1 MSTDKYLMPTYNRQP
16 IGFSR
21 GEGCWLYDAD
31 DNAWLDGIAGIAVC
45 NLGHC
50 HPAVTQT
57 ISEQAAR
64 LVHTSNLYQIDAQ
77 QQLAELLCQISGMEK
92 AFFSNSGAEANE
104 AAIKLARLYGHRRE
118 IQNPTIIVMEKA
130 FHGRT
135 MATLTATG
143 NRKAQAG
150 FEPLLSGFVRAAW
163 NDLEAVKKIA
173 SNNRDV
179 VAVLL
184 EPVQGEGGVNLLDD
198 GYLKAL
204 REFCDQHELLLMLDE
219 IQTGNGRTGS
229 YFAYQQASIKP
240 DVVTTAKGLGNGFPI
255 GACLASGKAAEVFGP
270 GSHGSTYGG
279 NPLGCATALTVVKT
293 LTAEVIDQVHSRGEF
308 LRHALRTAFADLRM
322 VTEVRGVGLIN
333 AVQFDR
339 PCGELVALC
348 RERGLLI
355 NVTADSVV
363 RLIPPLVI
371 SEEEIT
377 VLIERLNDAVRAFAK
392 QQEAA

>member
-1 MSTDKYLMPTYNRQP
+1 MTDKYLMPTYNRQP
-16 IGFSR
+16 IGFVR
-21 GEGCWLYDAD
+21 GEGCWLYDAE
-31 DNAWLDGIAGIAVC
+31 DNAYLDGIAGIAVC

-50 HPAVTQT
+50 HPAITRA

-64 LVHTSNLYQIDAQ
+64 LVHTSNLYQIESQA
-77 QQLAELLCQISGMEK
+77 QLAEALCRVSGMEK
-92 AFFSNSGAEANE
+92 VFFSNSGAEANE
-104 AAIKLARLYGHRRE
+104 AAIKLARLYGHNRG
-118 IQNPTIIVMEKA
+118 IDNPTIIVMEKA

-150 FEPLLSGFVRAAW
+150 FEPLVSGFVRAAW
-163 NDLEAVKKIA
+163 NDLDAVKKIA
-173 SNNRDV
+173 THNRDV
-179 VAVLL
+179 VAVLI

-198 GYLKAL
+198 DYLSDL
-204 REFCDQHELLLMLDE
+204 RAFCDQHELLLMLDE

-229 YFAYQQASIKP
+229 YFAFQQAGIKP

-255 GACLASGKAAEVFGP
+255 GACLAAGRAADVFGP
-270 GSHGSTYGG
+270 GTHGSTYGG
-279 NPLGCATALTVVKT
+279 NPLGCTTALAVVST
-293 LTAEVIDQVHSRGEF
+293 LENDVIANVHARGEF
-308 LRHALRTAFADLRM
+308 LRTSLRDAFAGVSM
-322 VTEVRGVGLIN
+322 VTEVRGLGLIN

-339 PCGELVALC
+339 PCAELVGLC

-363 RLIPPLVI
+363 RLIPPLII

-377 VLIERLNDAVRAFAK
+377 TLVQRLADAVNTFIS
-392 QQEAA
+392 QQVAA

>member
-1 MSTDKYLMPTYNRQP
+1 MTDKYLMPTYNRQP

-21 GEGCWLYDAD
+21 GEGCWLYDAE
-31 DNAWLDGIAGIAVC
+31 DNAYLDGIAGIAVC

-50 HPAVTQT
+50 HPAVTRA

-64 LVHTSNLYQIDAQ
+64 LVHTSNLYQIGAQ
-77 QQLAELLCQISGMEK
+77 QQLAEKLCQVSGMEK

-104 AAIKLARLYGHRRE
+104 AAIKLARLYGHRKD
-118 IQNPTIIVMEKA
+118 IDNPTIIVMEKA

-150 FEPLLSGFVRAAW
+150 FEPLVSGFVRAPW
-163 NDLEAVKKIA
+163 NDLDAIKRIA
-173 SNNRDV
+173 ANNRDV

-184 EPVQGEGGVNLLDD
+184 EPVQGEGGVNLLDESF
-198 GYLKAL
+198 L
-204 REFCDQHELLLMLDE
+204 RDLRAFCDEQELLLMLDE

-229 YFAYQQASIKP
+229 YFAYQQAGITP

-255 GACLASGKAAEVFGP
+255 GACLVAGRATDVFSP
-270 GSHGSTYGG
+270 GTHGSTYGG
-279 NPLGCATALTVVKT
+279 NPLGCHTALTVVNT
-293 LTAEVIDQVHSRGEF
+293 LCDGVIEQVPARGEQ
-308 LRHALRTAFADLRM
+308 LRNALRDAFKDVAM
-322 VTEVRGVGLIN
+322 VTEVRGMGLIN

-339 PCGELVALC
+339 PCGELVGLC

-371 SEEEIT
+371 SEQEIQT
-377 VLIERLNDAVRAFAK
+377 LVARLADAVQVFVA
-392 QQEAA
+392 QQVAA

>member
-1 MSTDKYLMPTYNRQP
+1 MTDKYLMPTYSRQP
-16 IGFSR
+16 IGFDR

-31 DNAWLDGIAGIAVC
+31 NNGWLDGIAGIAVC

-50 HPAVTQT
+50 HPAITRA

-64 LVHTSNLYQIDAQ
+64 LVHTSNLYQIASQ
-77 QQLAELLCQISGMEK
+77 QQLAEALCQVSGMERT
-92 AFFSNSGAEANE
+92 FFSNSGAEANE
-104 AAIKLARLYGHRRE
+104 AAIKLARLYGHRRG
-118 IQNPTIIVMEKA
+118 IDNPTIIVMEKA

-150 FEPLLSGFVRAAW
+150 FEPLVSGFVRAPW
-163 NDLEAVKKIA
+163 NDLDAVRKIA
-173 SNNRDV
+173 RNNRDV

-184 EPVQGEGGVNLLDD
+184 EPVQGEGGVNLLDE

-204 REFCDQHELLLMLDE
+204 REFCDQQEMLLMLDE

-229 YFAYQQASIKP
+229 YFAYQQLGILP

-255 GACLASGKAAEVFGP
+255 GACLAAGRAADVFGP
-270 GSHGSTYGG
+270 GTHGSTYGG
-279 NPLGCATALTVVKT
+279 NPLGCTTALAVVNT
-293 LTAEVIDQVHSRGEF
+293 LQSDVIAQVNARGEF
-308 LRHALRTAFADLRM
+308 LRQALRDAFKDTAM
-322 VTEVRGVGLIN
+322 VTEVRGMGLIN

-339 PCGELVALC
+339 PCGELVGLC

-371 SEEEIT
+371 SEQEIT
-377 VLIERLNDAVRAFAK
+377 TLVERLADAVQAFIA